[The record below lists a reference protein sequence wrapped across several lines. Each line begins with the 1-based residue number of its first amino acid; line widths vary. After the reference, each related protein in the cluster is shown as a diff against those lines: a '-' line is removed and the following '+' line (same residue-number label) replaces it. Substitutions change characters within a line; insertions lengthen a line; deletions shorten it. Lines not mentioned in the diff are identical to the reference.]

1 MKSLNI
7 LLITLFLTLSLIAQD
22 KAKIT
27 EWRGL
32 ILDQA
37 TPEKAIEVLGK
48 PKTDKTAQ
56 KFRPLK
62 FNEWFDVEAKNFREL
77 HWEKSGQIEGFDDV
91 KLFFRAD
98 KLVSIWL
105 EPKKLE
111 ANALQISYDGEFVYL
126 TDKMAQLFNPKDFE
140 RNQGKT
146 YPKSF
151 PEVYYL
157 MNKNDAAYGFVLV
170 ANNSFGSILGKSLGV
185 QDAGESLPGN
195 ISVINLISKSLESKK
210 GTNLL
215 K

>member
-1 MKSLNI
+1 MKVPGI
-7 LLITLFLTLSLIAQD
+7 LLIALLLTFSIFAQD

-32 ILDQA
+32 VLDRA

-48 PKTDKTAQ
+48 PKTDKPNQ

-62 FNEWFDVEAKNFREL
+62 FDEWFDVEAKNFREL
-77 HWEKSGQIEGFDDV
+77 HWEKVSQIEGFDDV
-91 KLFFRAD
+91 KLFFRDD

-111 ANALQISYDGEFVYL
+111 ANALQISYNGDFVYL
-126 TDKMAQLFNPKDFE
+126 TDKTAQLFNPGDFE

-151 PEVYYL
+151 PDLYYL
-157 MNKNDAAYGFVLV
+157 MNKNEAAYGFVMV

-185 QDAGESLPGN
+185 QDAGESLPGK
-195 ISVINLISKSLESKK
+195 ISIINLISKSLESKK